1 MKVLETPNGTQRRT
15 GNPCLQHSSGL
26 LQAVC
31 AHIRA
36 VPASLKF
43 TQGCWGARCSGG
55 HTLHRWPV
63 SPAWPWG
70 CCSSLQL
77 LPLTNTTYRLLL
89 WIIPVP
95 PARWPSM
102 VGSGSTSQ
110 LFSPFFFSP
119 FLKTWHLQ
127 ATSSRVQAKSGSI
140 KQRETENSNYSTRSG
155 TKLPP
160 LAPEV
165 PE

>member
-43 TQGCWGARCSGG
+43 TLGCWGARCSGG
-55 HTLHRWPV
+55 NTLHRWPA
-63 SPAWPWG
+63 SLAWPWG

-95 PARWPSM
+95 PAHWPAM

-110 LFSPFFFSP
+110 LFSPL
-119 FLKTWHLQ
+119 LKAWYLR
-127 ATSSRVQAKSGSI
+127 ATSSRAQAKSGSI